1 MLKNDDVDLQ
11 LKNKIDFTEYL
22 KEKRKIKRRLI
33 RQINPLQLKIKN
45 QIRNSHH

>member
-33 RQINPLQLKIKN
+33 R
-45 QIRNSHH
+45 